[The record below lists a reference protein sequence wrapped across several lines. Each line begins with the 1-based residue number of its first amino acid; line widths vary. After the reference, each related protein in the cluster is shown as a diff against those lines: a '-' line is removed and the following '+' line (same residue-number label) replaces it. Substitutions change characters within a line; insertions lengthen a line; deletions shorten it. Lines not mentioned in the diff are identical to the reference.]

1 MEKKWWEGI
10 ISFLCDFWWIIVA
23 ILAIGLAIYFTRDLW
38 MTMLF

>member
-10 ISFLCDFWWIIVA
+10 ISFLCDFWWIIA
-23 ILAIGLAIYFTRDLW
+23 IILAVGLAIYFTRDLW